1 MRNTLYLNLE
11 NPTKRKPYLENRYT
25 VLNTLVQG
33 KSLILSY
40 KQKHHHMTL
49 NIMTITIAKNLLF
62 SIFSLRSLSQI
73 ILFIFV
79 FRHRIKHDAEV
90 VFRRRSV
97 KKVFL
102 EISNA

>member
-1 MRNTLYLNLE
+1 
-11 NPTKRKPYLENRYT
+11 
-25 VLNTLVQG
+25 
-33 KSLILSY
+33 
-40 KQKHHHMTL
+40 MTF